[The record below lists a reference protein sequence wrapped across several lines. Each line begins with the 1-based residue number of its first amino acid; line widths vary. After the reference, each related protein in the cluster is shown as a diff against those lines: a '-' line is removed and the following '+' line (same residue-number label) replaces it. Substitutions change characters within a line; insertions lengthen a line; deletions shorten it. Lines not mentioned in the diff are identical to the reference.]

1 MLALRCVALRCNRAL
16 GTAIIFLILR
26 ILKKNDLAE
35 KIPYVRRSCPPSNEA
50 LEEEAL
56 SVRAAASDLVHLL
69 NRSEGHV
76 CGL

>member
-1 MLALRCVALRCNRAL
+1 MLALRCNRAV
-16 GTAIIFLILR
+16 GTAITFFNFTNFLKTF
-26 ILKKNDLAE
+26 KKNDLAE

-56 SVRAAASDLVHLL
+56 TVRCAASDPVHLL
-69 NRSEGHV
+69 NRSEGNV